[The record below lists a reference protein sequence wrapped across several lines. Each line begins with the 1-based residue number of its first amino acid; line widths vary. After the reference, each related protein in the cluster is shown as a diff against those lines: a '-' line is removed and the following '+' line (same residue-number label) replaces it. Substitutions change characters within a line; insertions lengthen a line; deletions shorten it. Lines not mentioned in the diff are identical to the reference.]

1 MDHVVKIEVTVGGDS
16 ARLYELFSEAAESV
30 TPGQLNRAILE
41 TGLVHHALMLTA
53 IGMIPEEN
61 RQEVYDIGDQVG
73 KRTIMRDLFEQARE
87 HWQSWSDAGSIQ
99 PNDLPDGGGEEL

>member
-16 ARLYELFSEAAESV
+16 ARLYELFSEAADSV
-30 TPGQLNRAILE
+30 TPGQLNRAVLE
-41 TGLVHHALMLTA
+41 TGLVHHALMLAA

-61 RQEVYDIGDQVG
+61 REEVYDIVEQVG

-87 HWQSWSDAGSIQ
+87 HWETWSDGGSIK
-99 PNDLPDGGGEEL
+99 PDDLIDGGGEEI